1 MFSLCKHFRLKQC
14 QLSSAVFN
22 IAWLVWH
29 TICLSSSAR
38 NVTPLVTTLDR
49 MWCDFDFLLNRPI
62 NRLAFGRLLVPRNC
76 GGMISKLPWNNN
88 ILFVWSEIGFEH
100 SLIKFLRGKEV
111 CDLTLLCFCTVDY
124 LANTNLEEWTIS
136 VPLLRGLVP
145 ATHFS
150 CTHSVK
156 YRLFIRVWKFVP
168 VLFTV
173 TLAAISSTD
182 VTWLHSP
189 RDPPIR
195 GSLRKL
201 WT

>member
-22 IAWLVWH
+22 IATPFACRH
-29 TICLSSSAR
+29 QP
-38 NVTPLVTTLDR
+38 VTSHHSWPLLIG
-49 MWCDFDFLLNRPI
+49 CGDFDFLLNRPI

-88 ILFVWSEIGFEH
+88 ILFVWSEISFEH

-136 VPLLRGLVP
+136 SPSPARPGAGDTFLVY
-145 ATHFS
+145 S
-150 CTHSVK
+150 
-156 YRLFIRVWKFVP
+156 
-168 VLFTV
+168 
-173 TLAAISSTD
+173 
-182 VTWLHSP
+182 
-189 RDPPIR
+189 
-195 GSLRKL
+195 
-201 WT
+201 